1 VSSESNDKLQKFSF
15 MNLNQELNLNN
26 RPSLQISKIVKSFG
40 DKQVL
45 DGVTFDMRQGEI
57 VALLGP
63 SGCGKSTLLS
73 IIAGIE
79 TPDEGE
85 IYWMGTPI
93 NETPP
98 HRRGFGLMFQD
109 NVLFPHMN
117 VFENVAFGLEMNSM
131 EKDAIQIKVSETL
144 ELVGLQGLDRRN
156 VNSLSGGEQQR
167 VALARSLAPQPR
179 LLMLDEPLGSID
191 RSLRERLMGE
201 LRSILRRMNQTAI
214 YVTHDQEEAFAIA
227 DRIVLMQAGKIE
239 QIGRPEEIFKQPE
252 TLFAAKFLGLTN
264 LVPGIAKIE
273 DGQCRVKTTL
283 GTFPISKRLEGE
295 VTVIIRPDSASL
307 NSQSGILIE
316 GTLIEKTFRGNLCQA
331 VIISNEVK
339 LAFNFL
345 SNTELPEKGAD
356 INLSLDPN
364 EAISAFII

>member
-1 VSSESNDKLQKFSF
+1 MDTNK
-15 MNLNQELNLNN
+15 ELNLISK
-26 RPSLQISKIVKSFG
+26 PSLQISKIIKSFG

-45 DGVTFDMRQGEI
+45 DGVTFDIYQGEI

-79 TPDEGE
+79 IPDDGE
-85 IYWMGTPI
+85 IFWMETPI

-98 HRRGFGLMFQD
+98 HLRGFGLMFQD

-117 VFENVAFGLEMNSM
+117 VFENVAFGLEMIGM
-131 EKDAIQIKVSETL
+131 EKDAIEIKVSETL
-144 ELVGLQGLDRRN
+144 ELVGLQGLDNRN

-191 RSLRERLMGE
+191 RSLREKLMGE
-201 LRSILRRMNQTAI
+201 LRYILRHMNQTAI

-239 QIGRPEEIFKQPE
+239 QIGRPEEIFRHPE

-264 LVPGIAKIE
+264 LIPGVAVVE
-273 DGQCRVKTTL
+273 DGQSKVKTAI
-283 GTFPISKRLEGE
+283 GVFSISKLLEGE
-295 VTVIIRPDSASL
+295 VTVLIRPDSASL
-307 NSQSGILIE
+307 NGQSGILIK
-316 GTLIEKTFRGNLCQA
+316 GTMIEKTFRGNLCHV
-331 VIISNEVK
+331 VINSNYVE

-345 SNTELPEKGAD
+345 SNSELPEEGE
-356 INLSLDPN
+356 IIYLTLDPQV
-364 EAISAFII
+364 AITAYKT